1 LREQKETGSEGVLS
15 KDVRPLILG
24 RRRGLGDD
32 PELTVRMVDDTHG
45 LAMGRGDGPTA
56 AREVYLVVRVAAAA
70 VMEGKMQ
77 VEQRRARGR
86 LHHRHSVLQGLVPSI
101 VGRHPGGAADG
112 AIEMVDLGLEDELG
126 MGKGLHLLVP
136 K

>member
-1 LREQKETGSEGVLS
+1 MREQKETGSEGVLS

-56 AREVYLVVRVAAAA
+56 AREVHLVVCVAAAA
-70 VMEGKMQ
+70 AMERKMQ

-86 LHHRHSVLQGLVPSI
+86 LHHRHSVLQGLVPSMSAR
-101 VGRHPGGAADG
+101 VQKETWARLEKRGAKEA
-112 AIEMVDLGLEDELG
+112 
-126 MGKGLHLLVP
+126 
-136 K
+136 